1 MAIWIV
7 SGLTKGHYYNMSLS
21 QYTKMDVGHVRTMA
35 GHTEMAILHIKTVT
49 TPQGGHGTYNDG
61 HNIWFPGLS
70 RAYIKEKI
78 YQDCM
83 RTQLNG
89 HITYQDPVKTYEN
102 YHRIYLNCTRT
113 H

>member
-21 QYTKMDVGHVRTMA
+21 QHTKMDVGHVKTMA

-89 HITYQDPVKTYEN
+89 HITYQDPVKAYEN